1 MNDRD
6 LLAEQFEAER
16 PQLRRIAYRM
26 LGTLDEADD
35 AVQEAWIRLSRTDD
49 SSVENLGAWLTTVVS
64 RVCLDMLRTRRSR
77 REEFVGS
84 WMPEPIVAVDGA
96 PTPEEEA
103 LIADGVGLALYIVLE
118 TLAPAERLAFVLHDM
133 FALPFDEIAPIVGRT
148 PETARQLARRARKRI
163 QDAKLEPDVEL
174 AEQKRVVDAFLSAA
188 REGDFDTL
196 LELLDPGVV
205 LRVDAG
211 PGSPLAQPPIVGA
224 AQVLAEAKKWSAMAP
239 HSRPAIVNGVA
250 GAVVGRPDGT
260 VFSVV
265 ALTIVNGRINA
276 IDFVADPAKLA
287 HVRLQ
292 RA

>member
-1 MNDRD
+1 MRDRD
-6 LLAEQFEAER
+6 FLAERFEEER

-26 LGTLDEADD
+26 LGTVDEADD
-35 AVQEAWIRLSRTDD
+35 AVQEAWLKLNRTDE
-49 SSVENLGAWLTTVVS
+49 SRVENLGAWLTTVVS

-103 LIADGVGLALYIVLE
+103 LIADGVGLALYVVLE

-133 FALPFDEIAPIVGRT
+133 FALPFDEIAPIVGRSA
-148 PETARQLARRARKRI
+148 EAARQLASRARRRV
-163 QDAKLEPDVEL
+163 QGAAPVPDVEL
-174 AEQKRVVDAFLSAA
+174 AEQRRVVESFLAAA
-188 REGDFDTL
+188 REGDFDAL
-196 LELLDPGVV
+196 LEMLDPEVT

-211 PGSPLAQPPIVGA
+211 PGGPLAREPIVGA
-224 AQVLAEAKKWSAMAP
+224 AEVVAEARRFRALAP
-239 HSRPAIVNGVA
+239 YSRPAIVNGVA

-265 ALTIVNGRINA
+265 ALTVANGRIKT
-276 IDFVADPAKLA
+276 IDFVVDPAKLA
-287 HVRLQ
+287 HVRPQ
-292 RA
+292 TS

>member
-26 LGTLDEADD
+26 LGSLDEADD
-35 AVQEAWIRLSRTDD
+35 AVQESWIRLSRTDD

-133 FALPFDEIAPIVGRT
+133 FALPFDEIALIVGRT
-148 PETARQLARRARKRI
+148 PETARQLASRARKRI
-163 QDAKLEPDVEL
+163 QGAKLEPDVEL

-224 AQVLAEAKKWSAMAP
+224 AEVLAEAKKWSAMAP

-287 HVRLQ
+287 HVRL
-292 RA
+292 

>member
-6 LLAEQFEAER
+6 LLAERFERER

-49 SSVENLGAWLTTVVS
+49 SAVDNLGAWLTTVVS
-64 RVCLDMLRTRRSR
+64 RVSLDMLRSRRSR

-84 WMPEPIVAVDGA
+84 WMPEPIVAIDGA
-96 PTPEEEA
+96 PTPEDEA

-133 FALPFDEIAPIVGRT
+133 FAMPFDEVAPIVGRS
-148 PETARQLARRARKRI
+148 PEAARQLASRARRRV
-163 QDAKLEPDVEL
+163 QGAKPEPDVEL
-174 AEQKRVVDAFLSAA
+174 AEQKRVVDAFLAAA
-188 REGDFDTL
+188 REGDFDAL
-196 LELLDPGVV
+196 LEMLDPEVT

-211 PGSPLAQPPIVGA
+211 PDSPLAREPIVGA
-224 AQVLAEAKKWSAMAP
+224 EAVLAEARQWNAFAP
-239 HSRPAIVNGVA
+239 YSRPAIVNGVA
-250 GAVVGRPDGT
+250 GAVIGRPDGT
-260 VFSVV
+260 VFSVLAVTV
-265 ALTIVNGRINA
+265 ANGRITA
-276 IDFVADPAKLA
+276 IDFVVDPAKL
-287 HVRLQ
+287 VRVRP

>member
-35 AVQEAWIRLSRTDD
+35 AVQESWIRLSRTDD

-163 QDAKLEPDVEL
+163 QGAKLEPDVEL
-174 AEQKRVVDAFLSAA
+174 AEQRRVVDAFLSAA
-188 REGDFDTL
+188 REGDFETL

-224 AQVLAEAKKWSAMAP
+224 AELLAEAKKWSAMAP

-287 HVRLQ
+287 HVRL
-292 RA
+292 

>member
-35 AVQEAWIRLSRTDD
+35 AVQESWLRLSRTDD

-77 REEFVGS
+77 SEEFVGS
-84 WMPEPIVAVDGA
+84 WMPEPIVTVDGA

-148 PETARQLARRARKRI
+148 PETARQLASRARKRI
-163 QDAKLEPDVEL
+163 QGAKLEPDVEL

-224 AQVLAEAKKWSAMAP
+224 AEVLAEAKKWSAMAP
-239 HSRPAIVNGVA
+239 HSRSAIVNGVA

-265 ALTIVNGRINA
+265 ALTIANGRINA

-287 HVRLQ
+287 HVRL
-292 RA
+292 

>member
-148 PETARQLARRARKRI
+148 PETARQLASRARKRI

-239 HSRPAIVNGVA
+239 HGRPAIVNGVA

>member
-6 LLAEQFEAER
+6 FLAEQFEAER

-26 LGTLDEADD
+26 LGSLDEADD

-84 WMPEPIVAVDGA
+84 WMPEPIVTVDGA

-148 PETARQLARRARKRI
+148 PETARQLASRARKRI
-163 QDAKLEPDVEL
+163 QGAKLEPDVEL

-287 HVRLQ
+287 HVRL
-292 RA
+292 